1 MNTILLDDILNR
13 QMTSE
18 QIEVLE
24 EFLTALEKINETD
37 VEEAFKAEAPNHHI
51 FDVCYYK
58 EDTSNLIARV
68 EEAFPNL
75 EGIIKQ
81 LTCTDY
87 WTDHDIY
94 NSIIDERDAKDKL
107 IAKINAWKDSIDVFI
122 ENIGDM
128 Y

>member
-1 MNTILLDDILNR
+1 MLVYVLDEVLDR
-13 QMTSE
+13 QMSIE

-24 EFLTALEKINETD
+24 ELLTAIRKIDDTD
-37 VEEAFKAEAPNHHI
+37 IEEAFKSEASNHYV
-51 FDVCYYK
+51 FNVCYK
-58 EDTSNLIARV
+58 EDTSHLIERV

-81 LTCTDY
+81 LSCEDY
-87 WTDHDIY
+87 CTDHDEFD
-94 NSIIDERDAKDKL
+94 SIEAEQDAKDEL
-107 IAKINAWKDSIDVFI
+107 INKINAWKDSVDVFI

>member
-1 MNTILLDDILNR
+1 MLVYTLDNILDR
-13 QMTSE
+13 QMSNE
-18 QIEVLE
+18 QINILE
-24 EFLTALEKINETD
+24 ELLRAIRKIDNTD
-37 VEEAFKAEAPNHHI
+37 IEEAFKSEAPNHHI
-51 FDVCYYK
+51 FDICYK

-81 LTCTDY
+81 LSCEDY
-87 WTDHDIY
+87 CTDHDTY
-94 NSIIDERDAKDKL
+94 SSTQEEQDAKDKL
-107 IAKINAWKDSIDVFI
+107 IAKINAWKDSVDVFI

>member
-1 MNTILLDDILNR
+1 MLAYVINDVLNR
-13 QMTSE
+13 QMSIE
-18 QIEVLE
+18 QINVLE
-24 EFLTALEKINETD
+24 ELLNAIDRIEYTNI
-37 VEEAFKAEAPNHHI
+37 EEAFKAEAPNHHV
-51 FDVCYYK
+51 FDVCYK
-58 EDTSNLIARV
+58 EDTSNLITRV

-81 LTCTDY
+81 LSCTDY

-107 IAKINAWKDSIDVFI
+107 TNKIENWKESVDLFI

>member
-1 MNTILLDDILNR
+1 MLVYTLDNILDR
-13 QMTSE
+13 QMNKE

-24 EFLTALEKINETD
+24 ELLRAIRKIDNTD
-37 VEEAFKAEAPNHHI
+37 IEEAFNAEAPNHKV
-51 FDVCYYK
+51 FDVCYK
-58 EDTSNLIARV
+58 EDTSHLIERV

-81 LTCTDY
+81 LSCVDY
-87 WTDHDIY
+87 WTDHDVY

-107 IAKINAWKDSIDVFI
+107 IAKINNWKESVDLFI

>member
-1 MNTILLDDILNR
+1 MLVYTLDNILDR
-13 QMTSE
+13 QMNKE

-24 EFLTALEKINETD
+24 ELLNAIRKIDNTD
-37 VEEAFKAEAPNHHI
+37 NEEAFKSEAPNHKV
-51 FDVCYYK
+51 FDVCYK
-58 EDTSNLIARV
+58 EDKSNLITRV

-81 LTCTDY
+81 LSCTDY

-107 IAKINAWKDSIDVFI
+107 ISKINAWKESVDLFI

>member
-1 MNTILLDDILNR
+1 MLTYVLNDILNR
-13 QMTSE
+13 QMTVE
-18 QIEVLE
+18 QIEVIE
-24 EFLTALEKINETD
+24 ELLNAIDRIEYTNID
-37 VEEAFKAEAPNHHI
+37 EAFKAEAPKHHV
-51 FDVCYYK
+51 FDICYK
-58 EDTSNLIARV
+58 EDTSNLITRV

-87 WTDHDIY
+87 WTDHDVY

-107 IAKINAWKDSIDVFI
+107 IAKINAWKDSVDVFLDNLD
-122 ENIGDM
+122 EC

>member
-1 MNTILLDDILNR
+1 MLVYTLDNILDR
-13 QMTSE
+13 QMSKE

-24 EFLTALEKINETD
+24 ELLRAIRKIDNTD
-37 VEEAFKAEAPNHHI
+37 IEEAFKAEAPNHKV
-51 FDVCYYK
+51 FDVCYK
-58 EDTSNLIARV
+58 EDTSHLIERV

-81 LTCTDY
+81 LSCEDY
-87 WTDHDIY
+87 CTDHDSY
-94 NSIIDERDAKDKL
+94 DSIDDEQDAKNEL
-107 IAKINAWKDSIDVFI
+107 ISKINTWKDSVDVFI

>member
-1 MNTILLDDILNR
+1 MLAYVLNDVLNR
-13 QMTSE
+13 QMSIE

-24 EFLTALEKINETD
+24 ELLNAIDRIEYTN
-37 VEEAFKAEAPNHHI
+37 VEEAFKSEAPNHHV
-51 FDVCYYK
+51 FDVCYK
-58 EDTSNLIARV
+58 EDTSNLITRV

-81 LTCTDY
+81 LSCTDY
-87 WTDHDIY
+87 WTDHDVY
-94 NSIIDERDAKDKL
+94 NSIIDERDARDKL
-107 IAKINAWKDSIDVFI
+107 IAKINNWKDSVDVFI

>member
-1 MNTILLDDILNR
+1 MLVYTLDNILDR
-13 QMTSE
+13 QMNKE

-24 EFLTALEKINETD
+24 ELLRAIRKIDNTD
-37 VEEAFKAEAPNHHI
+37 NEEAFKVEAPNHHV
-51 FDVCYYK
+51 FDICYK
-58 EDTSNLIARV
+58 EDTSHLIERV

-81 LTCTDY
+81 LSCVDY
-87 WTDHDIY
+87 WTDHDVY

-107 IAKINAWKDSIDVFI
+107 ISKINAWKDSVDIII